1 MADRLLWFDGETTGL
16 KYKSQDVILEVAWTL
31 TDMYLNQLSP
41 LRSYYTEWLPP
52 TSPELHRPVPGS
64 EDWAERGGV
73 HAAVLE
79 MHDRS
84 GLTLEWPNRVHVG
97 ADAVQDL
104 ILNDLGVTR
113 SGVGEVYLAGA
124 GVSHFDQGLV
134 ALHMPALAPKDDGGR
149 LHYRCFDTSV
159 ADLVLGIDSRE
170 VLTAYGKQGWFTQA
184 RTHSCLAL
192 DAPVPLSAGGLID
205 LSAVVPHRAASDV
218 ALALVGARAL
228 RFKLGL
234 DSPAQLG

>member
-1 MADRLLWFDGETTGL
+1 MADRLLWFDAETTGL
-16 KYKSQDVILEVAWTL
+16 KYKTRDVVLEVAWTL
-31 TDMYLNQLSP
+31 TDMYLKQISP
-41 LRSYYTEWLPP
+41 LRSYFTEWRPP

-64 EDWAERGGV
+64 DDWTDMGGV

-79 MHDRS
+79 MHEQSR
-84 GLTLEWPNRVHVG
+84 LAAEWPFRVHVG
-97 ADAVQDL
+97 ADAIQGL

-113 SGVGEVYLAGA
+113 MASGEVYLAGA
-124 GVSHFDQGLV
+124 GVSHFDQSLV

-159 ADLVLGIDSRE
+159 ADLVTGIDSRAI
-170 VLTAYGKQGWFTQA
+170 LADYHGPGH
-184 RTHSCLAL
+184 THTFHCSCLKL
-192 DAPVPLSAGGLID
+192 DGPEPLSLNEHLD

-228 RFKLGL
+228 RYSLGL
-234 DSPAQLG
+234 DSPLQLG